1 MEYYNP
7 TELSEAYS
15 LLGRYGESAVPIA
28 GSTFFMGHREEL
40 FDEVEAVIN
49 IKKLGLSYIKLEAG
63 MLKIGATTTLNEI
76 FRAKETSHGA
86 LRVFSETVSEL
97 NIREVRNV
105 ATIGG
110 EVCIAGEV
118 DMPTTLLAYDASI
131 VIGSSKGTR
140 VVAMQDFHIG
150 YLNNALKP
158 GEMVIEVQVP
168 VPPPR
173 TGGGFHKF
181 ERTAADLPLVN
192 VATRVMLNKK
202 DVCEQVRIAVGAA
215 TAAGIPVRAEAAEKL
230 LTGQKPDAGS
240 ILQAARAAGSIECV
254 NDFRASSELR
264 SLWVTCAAEDA
275 LKKAVAHARE
285 ES

>member
-7 TELSEAYS
+7 TEISEAYS
-15 LLGRYGESAVPIA
+15 LLSRYGEAAVPIA

-49 IKKLGLSYIKLEAG
+49 IKRLGLSYIRLESG
-63 MLKIGATTTLNEI
+63 MLKIGATTTLDEI
-76 FRAKETSHGA
+76 FSAKETSRGA
-86 LRVFSETVSEL
+86 FRVFSETVSEL
-97 NIREVRNV
+97 NIKEVRNV

-140 VVAMQDFHIG
+140 VVSMEDFHIG
-150 YLNNALKP
+150 YLRNALKP
-158 GEMVIEVQVP
+158 GEMVTEVRVP

-192 VATRVMLNKK
+192 VAARLTLGRKGE
-202 DVCEQVRIAVGAA
+202 CEQVRIAVGAA
-215 TAAGIPVRAEAAEKL
+215 TAAGVPVRAQAAEKL
-230 LTGQKPDAGS
+230 LNGRKPDDAL
-240 ILQAARAAGSIECV
+240 ILEAAQAAGTVECV
-254 NDFRASSELR
+254 NDFRASAELR
-264 SLWVTCAAEDA
+264 SLWVSCGAEDA
-275 LKKAVAHARE
+275 LKKAIGQARE
-285 ES
+285 ER